1 MKNKSFK
8 LFAALLLIAGTSLV
22 YTGCKK
28 EEDKPADYNAATD
41 NAVADNAFAG
51 IWKQISTVSDSSGTL
66 RAPNLSSMAACATA
80 TITPWDLTT
89 WPKTVVI
96 DFGTTNCLC
105 NDGNN
110 RRGVITAVFTGPYQ
124 DSATVITVT
133 LTNYYHNDY
142 KITGTQTITNLG
154 NNAAGHLVYNV
165 VVNNATVTHPTNGQT
180 STWSTNQ
187 NREFYAGY
195 NTPLNIFDDVYLIT
209 GTANGVSGGGS
220 AYSIVVNSALRVNV
234 GCRWIV
240 SGSFTLTLNDY
251 PNYPIGFDYGSG
263 TCDALATA
271 TLNGTTY
278 NIVMN

>member
-1 MKNKSFK
+1 MKNKTLKS
-8 LFAALLLIAGTSLV
+8 FAALLLIAGTSLV

-41 NAVADNAFAG
+41 NSTADNAFAG
-51 IWKQISTVSDSSGTL
+51 IWKQISTVTDSSGTL
-66 RAPNLSSMAACATA
+66 RSSLATSAAYPIV
-80 TITPWDLTT
+80 TITEWNTAV
-89 WPKTVVI
+89 WPKILTI
-96 DFGTTNCLC
+96 DFGPTNILG

-110 RRGVITAVFTGPYQ
+110 RRGSITAEFTGPYL
-124 DSATVITVT
+124 DSATVITIS

-187 NREFYAGY
+187 NREFIP
-195 NTPLNIFDDVYLIT
+195 NTAVWYDDVYLIT

-220 AYSIVVNSALRVNV
+220 AYSIVVNSALRINV

-240 SGSFTLTLNDY
+240 SGSFTLTLADY
-251 PNYPIGFDYGSG
+251 PNYPIGFDYGNG